1 MGGSSSS
8 SSSLRAKCIW
18 AVRHFNPP
26 WTMVR
31 IFGPFFLA
39 RLKKGTTMK
48 SSITYKNLSQ
58 MDKGH
63 NYVPQIGRA
72 YYPPDV
78 ARKILIPNLLS
89 RIHLTA
95 PVHFAK
101 ELARGSR
108 WNSSSA
114 SVRVRRIIDKN
125 EKYCNQKTSTSETYF
140 DCSQVVA
147 AVCPRKSKSLSCSL
161 SMSGCIPT
169 FCLL

>member
-1 MGGSSSS
+1 
-8 SSSLRAKCIW
+8 
-18 AVRHFNPP
+18 
-26 WTMVR
+26 
-31 IFGPFFLA
+31 
-39 RLKKGTTMK
+39 
-48 SSITYKNLSQ
+48 

-125 EKYCNQKTSTSETYF
+125 EKYCNQKSIATWHLHEKYLQPENLNERNIFWLLSGRRCCLSEKIEKPQLQFINVWLHPDFLFAMSTLLNYWIPGSYSTH
-140 DCSQVVA
+140 QVIFIKHLYAFIIFIHVF
-147 AVCPRKSKSLSCSL
+147 CPV
-161 SMSGCIPT
+161 
-169 FCLL
+169 F